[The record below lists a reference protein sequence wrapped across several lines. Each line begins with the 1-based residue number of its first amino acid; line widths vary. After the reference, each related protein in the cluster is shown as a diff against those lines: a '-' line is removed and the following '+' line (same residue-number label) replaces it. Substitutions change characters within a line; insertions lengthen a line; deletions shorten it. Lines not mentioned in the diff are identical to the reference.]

1 MAMSL
6 LADKKL
12 KTYGELLKLT
22 EYKDYHKM
30 IIGLVLGVF

>member
-1 MAMSL
+1 MSL

-12 KTYGELLKLT
+12 KTSGKLLKLT

-30 IIGLVLGVF
+30 IISLVLGIF